1 MIPASLKDGR
11 LGEASASLTCASF
24 SIPFFHLV
32 HSSRTMPRREATSS
46 NSLRSA
52 PVLNCQ
58 YTPKLIQSD
67 QQLYE
72 PVPGNV
78 RRSMDATEI
87 DLHAPKKAV
96 NSILDHIIQ
105 DLGIDRVPIDQ
116 NEDYYW
122 ECPAHSSYQ
131 SDRPND

>member
-1 MIPASLKDGR
+1 
-11 LGEASASLTCASF
+11 
-24 SIPFFHLV
+24 
-32 HSSRTMPRREATSS
+32 
-46 NSLRSA
+46 
-52 PVLNCQ
+52 
-58 YTPKLIQSD
+58 
-67 QQLYE
+67 
-72 PVPGNV
+72 
-78 RRSMDATEI
+78 MDATEI

-131 SDRPND
+131 SDRPNDLDVGRLSGDLRFSQLIRTDDSGAVSYNLVHVAPLLRFIGEKIRR